1 MKSKLLSAEQRCFKL
16 PRYIKAFGIE
26 LEGIW
31 KPSLQQY
38 IKDTEWRRE
47 YDGTIQSSTP
57 EGRKGWS
64 KELVSPPVNYD
75 KDSEEFKKFRK
86 VVKRC
91 YKDKA
96 EINHSMGLHINVSLV
111 NEGYYPYLTTQ
122 RFYSFFKEYLRK
134 RADEFSHR
142 TKSRLFSRFRGNND
156 YIQEFKNR
164 RDIDKT
170 LNGSK
175 YFDINYRHLRQ
186 HNSEDIRRIEFRL
199 LPSCDTAKEVF
210 TAVNMTT
217 SAINKYLHYKRPS
230 KEISEEE
237 IEYKKEKD
245 SMELKTHLLT

>member
-1 MKSKLLSAEQRCFKL
+1 L

-31 KPSLQQY
+31 KPSLERY
-38 IKDTEWRRE
+38 IKDTEWRRD
-47 YDGTIQSSTP
+47 YDGTITAKTSSGR
-57 EGRKGWS
+57 EGWH
-64 KELVSPPVNYD
+64 KELVSPTVPYD
-75 KDSEEFKKFRK
+75 KDSEDFKKFK
-86 VVKRC
+86 QVVKRC
-91 YKDKA
+91 YKKNV
-96 EINHSMGLHINVSLV
+96 EINDSMGLHINVSLA
-111 NEGYYPYLTTQ
+111 NEGYYPYLSTQ

-134 RADEFSHR
+134 RADEFGED
-142 TKSRLFSRFRGNND
+142 TKERLFSRFRGRND
-156 YIQEFKNR
+156 YINKFKNR
-164 RDIDKT
+164 RDLDKT
-170 LNGSK
+170 LNGRK
-175 YFDINYRHLRQ
+175 YFDINFRHLQ
-186 HNSEDIRRIEFRL
+186 NNNKDVRRIEFRL